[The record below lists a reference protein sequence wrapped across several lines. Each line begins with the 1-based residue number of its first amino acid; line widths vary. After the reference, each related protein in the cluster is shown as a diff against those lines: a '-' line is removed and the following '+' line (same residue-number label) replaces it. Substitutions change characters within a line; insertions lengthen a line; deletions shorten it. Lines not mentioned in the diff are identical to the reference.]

1 MDEPPVQF
9 YQSADMVRVPYPT
22 WYAYSG
28 VYTQSTY
35 KFPYIHILNRIF
47 IVKYH
52 DSLGELK
59 TLLFS
64 PSDIE
69 ADRETPFF
77 KRPLIAKGKHVMG
90 YFTGKTIYI
99 TGAASGIGLET
110 AKQLIGQDAN
120 LVLFDK
126 QALDKVVAT
135 LQGLNKNKASIISYE
150 LDVTDADTASKLSP
164 DILMHFVGITGP
176 WTFDEM
182 SQEQFERVL
191 TINLFGT
198 RNVLAAVRP
207 FLSRGD
213 QVMVTASMASF
224 TGSYGYS
231 SYSASKFAI
240 WGMMQSIG
248 FEWKPDGIDITV
260 FAPPPIDT
268 PLTQAEVG
276 VMAQAGVGM
285 KKLAGELKIDDAVKS
300 MLKGVEKRQF
310 LVVPGLMANLIRL
323 QLRFFPVSWVNWI
336 GNKTVAFSLRK

>member
-1 MDEPPVQF
+1 MNYF
-9 YQSADMVRVPYPT
+9 S
-22 WYAYSG
+22 
-28 VYTQSTY
+28 
-35 KFPYIHILNRIF
+35 N
-47 IVKYH
+47 
-52 DSLGELK
+52 K
-59 TLLFS
+59 T
-64 PSDIE
+64 
-69 ADRETPFF
+69 
-77 KRPLIAKGKHVMG
+77 V
-90 YFTGKTIYI
+90 YI

-110 AKQLIGQDAN
+110 AKQLIQKNAN
-120 LVLFDK
+120 LVLFDR
-126 QALDKVVAT
+126 QSLDEAVVM
-135 LQGLNKNKASIISYE
+135 LQGLNKNKASIVSYE
-150 LDVTDADTASKLSP
+150 LDVADADMTTKKIADAASKQSP

-213 QVMVTASMASF
+213 RVMVTASMASF

-240 WGMMQSIG
+240 WGMMQSIS
-248 FEWKPDGIDITV
+248 FEWKPLGIDVTV

-276 VMAQAGVGM
+276 VMSQAGVGM

-300 MLKGVEKRQF
+300 MLEGVEKRQF
-310 LVVPGLMANLIRL
+310 LVVPGVMANLIRL
-323 QLRFFPVSWVNWI
+323 QLRLFPVSWVNWI
-336 GNKTVAFSLRK
+336 GNKTVAFSLKK

>member
-1 MDEPPVQF
+1 MNYF
-9 YQSADMVRVPYPT
+9 S
-22 WYAYSG
+22 
-28 VYTQSTY
+28 
-35 KFPYIHILNRIF
+35 N
-47 IVKYH
+47 
-52 DSLGELK
+52 K
-59 TLLFS
+59 T
-64 PSDIE
+64 
-69 ADRETPFF
+69 
-77 KRPLIAKGKHVMG
+77 V
-90 YFTGKTIYI
+90 YI

-110 AKQLIGQDAN
+110 AKQLIQKNAN
-120 LVLFDK
+120 LVLFDR
-126 QALDKVVAT
+126 QSLDEAVVM
-135 LQGLNKNKASIISYE
+135 LQGLNKNKASIVSYE
-150 LDVTDADTASKLSP
+150 LDVADADMTTKKIADAASKQSP

-240 WGMMQSIG
+240 WGMMQSLS
-248 FEWKPDGIDITV
+248 FEWKPLGIDVTV

-268 PLTQAEVG
+268 PLTQAEIG
-276 VMAQAGVGM
+276 VMSQAGVGM

-300 MLKGVEKRQF
+300 MLEGVEKRQF
-310 LVVPGLMANLIRL
+310 LVVPGVMANLIRL
-323 QLRFFPVSWVNWI
+323 QLRLFPVSWVNWI
-336 GNKTVAFSLRK
+336 GNKTVAFSLKK

>member
-1 MDEPPVQF
+1 M
-9 YQSADMVRVPYPT
+9 
-22 WYAYSG
+22 
-28 VYTQSTY
+28 
-35 KFPYIHILNRIF
+35 
-47 IVKYH
+47 
-52 DSLGELK
+52 
-59 TLLFS
+59 
-64 PSDIE
+64 
-69 ADRETPFF
+69 
-77 KRPLIAKGKHVMG
+77 MG
-90 YFTGKTIYI
+90 YFTGKNVYI

-110 AKQLIGQDAN
+110 AKQLIQQDAN
-120 LVLFDK
+120 LVLFDR
-126 QALDKVVAT
+126 QALDKAVVT

-150 LDVTDADTASKLSP
+150 LDVTDADTTAKKIAEAASKLSP

-310 LVVPGLMANLIRL
+310 LVVPGVMANLIRL
-323 QLRFFPVSWVNWI
+323 QLRLLPVSWVNWI

>member
-1 MDEPPVQF
+1 MNYF
-9 YQSADMVRVPYPT
+9 S
-22 WYAYSG
+22 
-28 VYTQSTY
+28 
-35 KFPYIHILNRIF
+35 N
-47 IVKYH
+47 
-52 DSLGELK
+52 K
-59 TLLFS
+59 T
-64 PSDIE
+64 
-69 ADRETPFF
+69 
-77 KRPLIAKGKHVMG
+77 V
-90 YFTGKTIYI
+90 YI

-110 AKQLIGQDAN
+110 AKQLIQKNAN
-120 LVLFDK
+120 LVLFDR
-126 QALDKVVAT
+126 QSLDEAVVM
-135 LQGLNKNKASIISYE
+135 LQGLNKNKASIVSYE
-150 LDVTDADTASKLSP
+150 LDVADADMTTKKIADAASKQSP

-240 WGMMQSIG
+240 WGMMQSLS
-248 FEWKPDGIDITV
+248 FEWKPLGIDVTV

-276 VMAQAGVGM
+276 VMSQAGVGM

-300 MLKGVEKRQF
+300 MLEGVEKRQF
-310 LVVPGLMANLIRL
+310 LVVPGVMANLIRL
-323 QLRFFPVSWVNWI
+323 QLRLFPVSWVNWI
-336 GNKTVAFSLRK
+336 GNKTVAFSLKK